1 MNHIENHSQPH
12 LVRGVRLQWDE
23 LRQQHLLLMPEG
35 ALILNPT
42 AAAVLKLCD
51 GKRTVGAIA
60 AQLKTQYRGETVEAD
75 VRRLLTR
82 MNARGLLVF
91 TD

>member
-1 MNHIENHSQPH
+1 MSHIDNNSRPH
-12 LVRGVRLQWDE
+12 LARGVRLQWDE

-35 ALILNPT
+35 ALVLNPT
-42 AAAVLKLCD
+42 AVAVLELCD
-51 GKRTVGAIA
+51 GKRTIEAIA
-60 AQLKTQYRGETVEAD
+60 AQLKIQYRGETLEAD
-75 VRRLLTR
+75 VCRLLAR

>member
-1 MNHIENHSQPH
+1 MSHIENHSRPH

-42 AAAVLKLCD
+42 AAAVLSLCD

-60 AQLKTQYRGETVEAD
+60 AQLKTQYRGETVEDD
-75 VRRLLTR
+75 VCHLLTR
-82 MNARGLLVF
+82 MSTRGLLVF
-91 TD
+91 ED

>member
-1 MNHIENHSQPH
+1 MKNHSRPH

-35 ALILNPT
+35 ALMLNST
-42 AAAVLKLCD
+42 AATVLKLCD
-51 GKRTVGAIA
+51 GQRTIEAIA
-60 AQLKTQYRGETVEAD
+60 AQLKTQYQGETLEAD
-75 VRRLLTR
+75 VCRLLAR

>member
-1 MNHIENHSQPH
+1 MSNIKNHSRPH
-12 LVRGVRLQWDE
+12 LNKGVRLQWDE

-42 AAAVLKLCD
+42 AAAVLELCD

-60 AQLKTQYRGETVEAD
+60 AQLKTQYRGETVEDD

-82 MNARGLLVF
+82 MSARGLLVF
-91 TD
+91 KD